1 MQTQQ
6 TRDNMIGAWLS
17 RVTGI
22 RRMGGTGGPTTL
34 STWLPLIVGGILG
47 ILGAYLLIQQNV
59 VALLAI
65 LLIVPMLLLFF
76 YYPFITVI
84 IWLLVFPFFLSEV
97 LPGARPLYWLLH
109 RAMIPGALLALLGLS
124 ILGIR
129 KITNVRFGLV
139 DGVMIAYLVLC
150 VCNILLLT
158 AKPTTQ
164 LIHFYD
170 RIFVPFCMYWLIR
183 VTRPGQMDLERLAPV
198 AFIIIFSQGTI
209 GILSWFAPG
218 VLPPKWLGRLGER
231 TVGTFGNPAVFTT
244 TLLFAVVIL
253 TETLWR
259 GSYKKKLQMA
269 VSFLTVAFAFF
280 LVFFSFS
287 RGSWLGAIP
296 VWLGLYILHP
306 KWMRRLSLVG
316 SIALVP
322 LLALGPLAEY
332 SSFASE
338 RLFTETTAEGRV
350 IGGAATFRMIREKPV
365 FGWGYRNH
373 ELYDEQFRDRVM
385 GLVDSKEQSSHNTYL
400 LIAAEMG
407 IPGLILYYLPI
418 GLLLYLTIKYWHR
431 LPDTRIWSK
440 SLVLMLWLLI
450 VDHII
455 VGLFTDMIQS
465 PFFNTVI
472 WWLMLGLI
480 ANAIDVGKDSIVS
493 SQGKQLQTI
502 G

>member
-1 MQTQQ
+1 M
-6 TRDNMIGAWLS
+6 L
-17 RVTGI
+17 
-22 RRMGGTGGPTTL
+22 
-34 STWLPLIVGGILG
+34 
-47 ILGAYLLIQQNV
+47 AYL
-59 VALLAI
+59 ALCVSNI
-65 LLIVPMLLLFF
+65 LML
-76 YYPFITVI
+76 
-84 IWLLVFPFFLSEV
+84 S
-97 LPGARPLYWLLH
+97 ARP
-109 RAMIPGALLALLGLS
+109 
-124 ILGIR
+124 
-129 KITNVRFGLV
+129 N
-139 DGVMIAYLVLC
+139 
-150 VCNILLLT
+150 
-158 AKPTTQ
+158 TQ

-183 VTRPGQMDLERLAPV
+183 VIRPGQIDLERLAPV
-198 AFIIIFSQGTI
+198 AFIIILSQGTI
-209 GILSWFAPG
+209 GILSWFAPQ

-253 TETLWR
+253 TQTLWR
-259 GSYKKKLQMA
+259 DTYKKKLLQTG
-269 VSFLTVAFAFF
+269 SFLAVAFAFF

-287 RGSWLGAIP
+287 RGSWLGALP

-306 KWMRRLSLVG
+306 KLMRRLSLVG

-322 LLALGPLAEY
+322 LLALGPLADY
-332 SSFASE
+332 ASFAEE
-338 RLFTETTAEGRV
+338 RLFTEKTAEGRV
-350 IGGAATFRMIREKPV
+350 IGGAATFRMIQEKPI

-385 GLVDSKEQSSHNTYL
+385 GLVDGSEQSSHNTYL

-418 GLLLYLTIKYWHR
+418 GLLLYMTLKYWHR
-431 LPDTRIWSK
+431 LSAIQVWSK

-450 VDHII
+450 IDHAIT
-455 VGLFTDMIQS
+455 GLFTDMIQS

-480 ANAIDVGKDSIVS
+480 ANAIDVGRDSMVS
-493 SQGKQLQTI
+493 SSSKQLQTI

>member
-1 MQTQQ
+1 
-6 TRDNMIGAWLS
+6 
-17 RVTGI
+17 
-22 RRMGGTGGPTTL
+22 
-34 STWLPLIVGGILG
+34 
-47 ILGAYLLIQQNV
+47 
-59 VALLAI
+59 
-65 LLIVPMLLLFF
+65 
-76 YYPFITVI
+76 
-84 IWLLVFPFFLSEV
+84 
-97 LPGARPLYWLLH
+97 
-109 RAMIPGALLALLGLS
+109 
-124 ILGIR
+124 
-129 KITNVRFGLV
+129 
-139 DGVMIAYLVLC
+139 
-150 VCNILLLT
+150 
-158 AKPTTQ
+158 
-164 LIHFYD
+164 
-170 RIFVPFCMYWLIR
+170 
-183 VTRPGQMDLERLAPV
+183 
-198 AFIIIFSQGTI
+198 
-209 GILSWFAPG
+209 
-218 VLPPKWLGRLGER
+218 
-231 TVGTFGNPAVFTT
+231 VGTFGNPAVFTT

-259 GSYKKKLQMA
+259 GSNRKKLQMA

-287 RGSWLGAIP
+287 RGSWLGALP
-296 VWLGLYILHP
+296 VWFGLYILHP

-350 IGGAATFRMIREKPV
+350 IGGAATFRMIQERPV

-450 VDHII
+450 VDHVI

-480 ANAIDVGKDSIVS
+480 ANAIDAGRDSMVS
-493 SQGKQLQTI
+493 SQSKQLQTI

>member
-1 MQTQQ
+1 MQTIQ
-6 TRDNMIGAWLS
+6 TQVNLFGNWLS
-17 RVTGI
+17 RVIGMRRTGNP
-22 RRMGGTGGPTTL
+22 GQPTAL
-34 STWLPLIVGGILG
+34 SAWLPLVLGGVLG
-47 ILGAYLLIQQNV
+47 VIGAYLVITQNW
-59 VALLAI
+59 VALLGF
-65 LLIVPMLLLFF
+65 LLIVPILLLFF
-76 YYPFITVI
+76 YYPFITVVV
-84 IWLLVFPFFLSEV
+84 WLLIFPFFISEV
-97 LPGARPLYWLLH
+97 LPGARQLYWLLH
-109 RAMIPGALLALLGLS
+109 RAMIPGALIALVALS

-129 KITNVRFGLV
+129 KIRNARLGLV

-150 VCNILLLT
+150 VINILMLS
-158 AKPTTQ
+158 ARPNTQ

-183 VTRPGQMDLERLAPV
+183 VIRPSQMDLERIAPV
-198 AFIIIFSQGTI
+198 AFFIIFSQGTV
-209 GILSWFAPG
+209 GLLSWFAPQ

-253 TETLWR
+253 VNSYWR
-259 GSYKKKLQMA
+259 DSYPKKLQVA
-269 VSFLTVAFAFF
+269 ISFLAVAFAFF

-306 KWMRRLSLVG
+306 KLMRRLSLIG

-322 LLALGPLAEY
+322 ILALGPLADY
-332 SSFASE
+332 SSFAEE

-350 IGGAATFRMIREKPV
+350 IGGAATLRMIQEKPL

-373 ELYDEQFRDRVM
+373 ELYDEQFRDLVL
-385 GLVDSKEQSSHNTYL
+385 GLVDGREQSSHNTYL

-407 IPGLILYYLPI
+407 ILGLILYYLPVA
-418 GLLLYLTIKYWHR
+418 LLLYLTVKHWHR
-431 LPDTRIWSK
+431 LSVSQATGR

-450 VDHII
+450 LDHALAA
-455 VGLFTDMIQS
+455 LFTDLIQS
-465 PFFNTVI
+465 VFFNTTI
-472 WWLMLGLI
+472 WWLVLGLI
-480 ANAIDVGKDSIVS
+480 ANAIDTSRDSAVS
-493 SQGKQLQTI
+493 SPGKQLQTI

>member
-1 MQTQQ
+1 MQTLQ
-6 TRDNMIGAWLS
+6 TQVNLFGAWLS
-17 RVTGI
+17 RVTGM
-22 RRMGGTGGPTTL
+22 RETSNPGQPTALSAWLALVLGG
-34 STWLPLIVGGILG
+34 VLG
-47 ILGAYLLIQQNV
+47 VLGAYLVIMENW
-59 VALLAI
+59 VALAA
-65 LLIVPMLLLFF
+65 LLLVVPMLLLFF

-84 IWLLVFPFFLSEV
+84 GWLLVFPFFISEA
-97 LPGARPLYWLLH
+97 LPGSRPIYWLLH
-109 RAMIPGALLALLGLS
+109 RAMIPGALLALCTLS

-129 KITNVRFGLV
+129 KIRNVRLGLV
-139 DGVMIAYLVLC
+139 DGVMIAYVILC
-150 VCNILLLT
+150 VINILMLT
-158 AKPTTQ
+158 ARPNSQ

-170 RIFVPFCMYWLIR
+170 RIAVPFCMYWVIR
-183 VTRPGQMDLERLAPV
+183 VIRPGQIDLERLAPV
-198 AFIIIFSQGTI
+198 AFTLIFSQGII
-209 GILSWFAPG
+209 GVLSWFAPQ
-218 VLPPKWLGRLGER
+218 VLPPQWLGRLGER

-253 TETLWR
+253 TQTVWR
-259 GSYKKKLQMA
+259 DSYQKKLQMA
-269 VSFLTVAFAFF
+269 VSFLAVAFAFF

-287 RGSWLGAIP
+287 RGSWLGAVP
-296 VWLGLYILHP
+296 VWLGLYMIHP

-332 SSFASE
+332 SSFAQE

-350 IGGAATFRMIREKPV
+350 IGGAATFRMIQEKPV

-373 ELYDEQFRDRVM
+373 ELYDEQFRDRVL
-385 GLVDSKEQSSHNTYL
+385 GLVDGKEQSSHNTYL

-407 IPGLILYYLPI
+407 ILGLILYYLPI
-418 GLLLYLTIKYWHR
+418 GLLLYMTVKYWRR
-431 LPDTRIWSK
+431 LPSIQIWSR
-440 SLVLMLWLLI
+440 SMVLMLWLLI
-450 VDHII
+450 IDHMI

-480 ANAIDVGKDSIVS
+480 ANAIDVGRDSKVS
-493 SQGKQLQTI
+493 SQSKQLQTI

>member
-1 MQTQQ
+1 
-6 TRDNMIGAWLS
+6 MIGAWLS
-17 RVTGI
+17 QVIGI
-22 RRMGGTGGPTTL
+22 RRAGDPAAPNAL
-34 STWLPLIVGGILG
+34 STWLPLVLGGILG
-47 ILGAYLLIQQNV
+47 ILGAFLVIQQNWV
-59 VALLAI
+59 VLFAI

-84 IWLLVFPFFLSEV
+84 IWLLVFPFFISEV
-97 LPGARPLYWLLH
+97 LPGARTLYWLLH
-109 RAMIPGALLALLGLS
+109 RAMIPGALVTLVGLS

-129 KITNVRFGLV
+129 RIRNVRFGLV

-150 VCNILLLT
+150 VANILLLT

-164 LIHFYD
+164 LIHMYD
-170 RIFVPFCMYWLIR
+170 RIFVPFCIYWLIR
-183 VTRPGQMDLERLAPV
+183 VIRPGQIDLERLAPV
-198 AFIIIFSQGTI
+198 AFIIILSQGTI
-209 GILSWFAPG
+209 GILSWFAPQ
-218 VLPPKWLGRLGER
+218 VLPPKWLGRLDER

-244 TLLFAVVIL
+244 TLLFAVIIL
-253 TETLWR
+253 VQALWR
-259 GSYKKKLQMA
+259 NSDQKKFQMST
-269 VSFLTVAFAFF
+269 SFLTVAFAFF

-306 KWMRRLSLVG
+306 KLMMRLTLLG

-332 SSFASE
+332 TTFAEE

-350 IGGAATFRMIREKPV
+350 IGGAATFRMIQEKPV

-373 ELYDEQFRDRVM
+373 ELYDEQFRDRVL
-385 GLVDSKEQSSHNTYL
+385 GLVDGKEQSSHNTYL

-407 IPGLILYYLPI
+407 IPGLILYYLPA
-418 GLLLYLTIKYWHR
+418 GLLLYLTLKYWRR
-431 LPDTRIWSK
+431 LPDIQIWSR

-450 VDHII
+450 FDHAI

-465 PFFNTVI
+465 PFFNTTI
-472 WWLMLGLI
+472 WWLVLGLV
-480 ANAIDVGKDSIVS
+480 ANAIDAGRDSMVMAQS
-493 SQGKQLQTI
+493 KQLE

>member
-1 MQTQQ
+1 
-6 TRDNMIGAWLS
+6 MIGTWLS
-17 RVTGI
+17 KVTGI
-22 RRMGGTGGPTTL
+22 LRLGAPLKPNAL
-34 STWLPLIVGGILG
+34 STWLPLVIGGILG
-47 ILGAYLLIQQNV
+47 ILGAYLVIQQNL

-97 LPGARPLYWLLH
+97 LPGARTLYWLLH
-109 RAMIPGALLALLGLS
+109 RAMIPGALIALVCLS
-124 ILGIR
+124 MLGIR
-129 KITNVRFGLV
+129 KIKGVRFGLV
-139 DGVMIAYLVLC
+139 DGVMLAYLALAVS
-150 VCNILLLT
+150 NILMLSD
-158 AKPTTQ
+158 KPNTQ

-183 VTRPGQMDLERLAPV
+183 VIRPGQIDLERLAPV
-198 AFIIIFSQGTI
+198 AFIIVFSQGTI
-209 GILSWFAPG
+209 GILSWFAPH

-253 TETLWR
+253 TQTLWR
-259 GSYKKKLQMA
+259 ETYPKKLQQAM
-269 VSFLTVAFAFF
+269 SFLAVAFAFF

-287 RGSWLGAIP
+287 RGSWLGALP
-296 VWLGLYILHP
+296 VWLGLYVLHP
-306 KWMRRLSLVG
+306 KLMRRLSLVG
-316 SIALVP
+316 SMALVP

-332 SSFASE
+332 SSFAQQ

-350 IGGAATFRMIREKPV
+350 IGGAATFRMIQEKPI

-373 ELYDEQFRDRVM
+373 ELYDEQFRDRVI

-407 IPGLILYYLPI
+407 IPGLILYYLPV
-418 GLLLYLTIKYWHR
+418 GLLLYLTLKYWRR
-431 LPDTRIWSK
+431 LPDIQIWSR
-440 SLVLMLWLLI
+440 SMVLILWLLI
-450 VDHII
+450 FDHAL
-455 VGLFTDMIQS
+455 VALFTDMIQS

-472 WWLMLGLI
+472 WWLALGLI
-480 ANAIDVGKDSIVS
+480 ANAIDKGRDSTVRS
-493 SQGKQLQTI
+493 HDTQFQTI

>member
-6 TRDNMIGAWLS
+6 TRVNTIGAWLAK
-17 RVTGI
+17 
-22 RRMGGTGGPTTL
+22 MTGGLRLSGPREPKAL
-34 STWLPLIVGGILG
+34 STWLPLVIGGLLG
-47 ILGAYLLIQQNV
+47 ILVASLVLQQNW

-65 LLIVPMLLLFF
+65 LMIVPVLALFF

-84 IWLLVFPFFLSEV
+84 IWLLIFPFFISEV
-97 LPGARPLYWLLH
+97 LPGARQLYWLLH
-109 RAMIPGALLALLGLS
+109 RAMIPGALIALISLS

-129 KITNVRFGLV
+129 KIKNVRFGLV
-139 DGVMIAYLVLC
+139 DAVMLAYLALC
-150 VCNILLLT
+150 VSNILMLS
-158 AKPTTQ
+158 ARPNTQ

-183 VTRPGQMDLERLAPV
+183 VIRPGQIDFERLVPV

-209 GILSWFAPG
+209 GILSWFAPQ

-253 TETLWR
+253 TQTLWR
-259 GSYKKKLQMA
+259 DSSQKKLPTVM
-269 VSFLTVAFAFF
+269 SFLTVALAFF

-287 RGSWLGAIP
+287 RGSWLGALP
-296 VWLGLYILHP
+296 VWIGLYILHP

-316 SIALVP
+316 SLALVP

-332 SSFASE
+332 SSFAQE

-350 IGGAATFRMIREKPV
+350 IGGAATFRMIQEKPI

-373 ELYDEQFRDRVM
+373 ELYDEQFRDRVL
-385 GLVDSKEQSSHNTYL
+385 GLVDGSEQSSHNTYL

-407 IPGLILYYLPI
+407 IVGLILYYLPV
-418 GLLLYLTIKYWHR
+418 GLLLCMTLMYWHR
-431 LPDTRIWSK
+431 LSDIPIWSK

-450 VDHII
+450 VDHAIT
-455 VGLFTDMIQS
+455 GLFTDMIQS

-472 WWLMLGLI
+472 WWLILGLI
-480 ANAIDVGKDSIVS
+480 TNAIDVGRSSIVPP
-493 SQGKQLQTI
+493 QKKPLQTI

>member
-1 MQTQQ
+1 
-6 TRDNMIGAWLS
+6 MIGAWLS
-17 RVTGI
+17 QVTGI
-22 RRMGGTGGPTTL
+22 LRSGDPGKPNAL
-34 STWLPLIVGGILG
+34 STWLPLVLGGILG
-47 ILGAYLLIQQNV
+47 ILCSFLVIQQNW
-59 VALLAI
+59 VALLGI
-65 LLIVPMLLLFF
+65 LLVVPMLLLFF

-84 IWLLVFPFFLSEV
+84 LWLLIFPFFISEV

-109 RAMIPGALLALLGLS
+109 RAMIPGGLLALIGLS
-124 ILGIR
+124 ILGLR
-129 KITNVRFGLV
+129 KIKNVRFGLV
-139 DGVMIAYLVLC
+139 DGLMLAYVALC
-150 VCNILLLT
+150 VSNILILSD
-158 AKPTTQ
+158 KPNTQ

-183 VTRPGQMDLERLAPV
+183 LIRPSQMDLERLAPV

-209 GILSWFAPG
+209 GILSWFTPQ
-218 VLPPKWLGRLGER
+218 VLPPKWLGRLNER

-253 TETLWR
+253 VQSLWR
-259 GSYKKKLQMA
+259 ESSKKKFQLG

-306 KWMRRLSLVG
+306 KLMRRLSLVG
-316 SIALVP
+316 ALALVP

-332 SSFASE
+332 SSFAEE

-373 ELYDEQFRDRVM
+373 ELYDEQFRDRVV

-407 IPGLILYYLPI
+407 IPGLILYYLPTL
-418 GLLLYLTIKYWHR
+418 LLLYLTIKYWR
-431 LPDTRIWSK
+431 WLPSTPIWSRPT
-440 SLVLMLWLLI
+440 LLLLWLLI
-450 VDHII
+450 LDHVI

-472 WWLMLGLI
+472 WWLVLGLI
-480 ANAIDVGKDSIVS
+480 ANAIDVAMDSAAS
-493 SQGKQLQTI
+493 SQGKQLEAI

>member
-1 MQTQQ
+1 
-6 TRDNMIGAWLS
+6 MIGAWLS
-17 RVTGI
+17 KATGI
-22 RRMGGTGGPTTL
+22 LRSGDPGKPNAL
-34 STWLPLIVGGILG
+34 STWLPLVIGGLLG
-47 ILGAYLLIQQNV
+47 LLGASLVLQQNW

-65 LLIVPMLLLFF
+65 LMIVPVLLLFF

-84 IWLLVFPFFLSEV
+84 VWLLVFPFFISEV
-97 LPGARPLYWLLH
+97 LPGARQLYWLLH
-109 RAMIPGALLALLGLS
+109 RAMIPGALIALISLS

-129 KITNVRFGLV
+129 KIKNVRFGLV
-139 DGVMIAYLVLC
+139 DVVMLAYLALC
-150 VCNILLLT
+150 VSNILMLS
-158 AKPTTQ
+158 ARPNTQ

-183 VTRPGQMDLERLAPV
+183 VIRPGQIDLERLAPV
-198 AFIIIFSQGTI
+198 AFIIILSQGTI
-209 GILSWFAPG
+209 GILSWFAPQ

-253 TETLWR
+253 TQTLWR
-259 GSYKKKLQMA
+259 DTYKKKLLQTG
-269 VSFLTVAFAFF
+269 SFLAVAFAFF

-287 RGSWLGAIP
+287 RGSWLGALP

-306 KWMRRLSLVG
+306 KLMRRLSLVG

-322 LLALGPLAEY
+322 LLALGPLADY
-332 SSFASE
+332 ASFAEE
-338 RLFTETTAEGRV
+338 RLFTEKTAEGRV
-350 IGGAATFRMIREKPV
+350 IGGAATFRMIQEKPI

-385 GLVDSKEQSSHNTYL
+385 GLVDGSEQSSHNTYL

-418 GLLLYLTIKYWHR
+418 GLLLYMTLKYWHR
-431 LPDTRIWSK
+431 LSAIQVWSK

-450 VDHII
+450 IDHAIT
-455 VGLFTDMIQS
+455 GLFTDMIQS

-480 ANAIDVGKDSIVS
+480 ANAIDVGRDSMVS
-493 SQGKQLQTI
+493 SSSKQLQTI